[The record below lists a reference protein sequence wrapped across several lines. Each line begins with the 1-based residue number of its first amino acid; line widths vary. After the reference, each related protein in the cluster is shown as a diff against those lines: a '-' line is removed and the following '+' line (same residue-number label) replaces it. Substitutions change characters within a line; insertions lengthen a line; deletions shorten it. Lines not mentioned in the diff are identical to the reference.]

1 VVKVTLGLRHWLWV
15 LQCAVSLLFSF
26 MIVWDLP
33 TLQRGAKSLRTSRL
47 SAVYE
52 EIAPA
57 VSQICLVR
65 FSACVLWMGSSGEGC
80 IEVAVIFSAVQTGE
94 EECEFVD
101 EVPVFS
107 LPKESILQVLSFRI
121 RSALQ

>member
-1 VVKVTLGLRHWLWV
+1 
-15 LQCAVSLLFSF
+15 

-57 VSQICLVR
+57 VSPMGLPRFAACLFWVCAA
-65 FSACVLWMGSSGEGC
+65 FFDGH
-80 IEVAVIFSAVQTGE
+80 IEVAATFSEVQTGQE
-94 EECEFVD
+94 ESAFVH
-101 EVPVFS
+101 ELPVISF
-107 LPKESILQVLSFRI
+107 PKESILQVLSSRI
-121 RSALQ
+121 LSPSQ

>member
-1 VVKVTLGLRHWLWV
+1 VL

-26 MIVWDLP
+26 MIVWNLP

-57 VSQICLVR
+57 VSPICLPR
-65 FSACVLWMGSSGEGC
+65 FAACVFWICAAFFHGH
-80 IEVAVIFSAVQTGE
+80 IEVAVIFLEVQTRQE
-94 EECEFVD
+94 ESEFVH
-101 EVPVFS
+101 EVLVFS
-107 LPKESILQVLSFRI
+107 FPKESVLQVLSSALGN
-121 RSALQ
+121 RSAIDKPAR